1 MELQTRGSDELSRNI
16 LGIADIKV
24 VKLDLF
30 DLCFGAKIKDKEVGV
45 ECMQR
50 SELVEVG

>member
-45 ECMQR
+45 SACREANW
-50 SELVEVG
+50 LK